1 MAEEWNFKDRRT
13 HGPYTKWY
21 ENGQKKEET
30 TYKDSNL
37 VTSTIWNP
45 NGEKCPGTN
54 VVNGT
59 GIVFW
64 YHENGQKMH
73 ELTYKD
79 GKLIFTKE
87 WDEDGNPK

>member
-1 MAEEWNFKDRRT
+1 
-13 HGPYTKWY
+13 
-21 ENGQKKEET
+21 
-30 TYKDSNL
+30 
-37 VTSTIWNP
+37 VTSTIWKP

-73 ELTYKD
+73 ELTYKA
-79 GKLIFTKE
+79 GKLISTKE
-87 WDEDGNPK
+87 WDEDGNTK